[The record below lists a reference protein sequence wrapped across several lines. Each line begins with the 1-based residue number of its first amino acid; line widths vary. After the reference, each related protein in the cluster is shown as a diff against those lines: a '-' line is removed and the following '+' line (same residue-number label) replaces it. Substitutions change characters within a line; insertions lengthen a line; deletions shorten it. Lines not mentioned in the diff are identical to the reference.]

1 MKKALKENNA
11 QSTTAKSI
19 PVGRQKGCLFSHSRA
34 HLFSL
39 SLSRSPVFARD
50 ARSLSRDILLANY
63 TLCIHPIYAGFSIH
77 TITRHTIQR
86 RTVVGTTNVILTRRD
101 NVKYTI
107 RNIRPNPGETI
118 NFRESIKGLQSRN
131 SRRLT
136 SVAH

>member
-1 MKKALKENNA
+1 ML
-11 QSTTAKSI
+11 I
-19 PVGRQKGCLFSHSRA
+19 
-34 HLFSL
+34 L
-39 SLSRSPVFARD
+39 SLAHALVLSLALALTGVRER
-50 ARSLSRDILLANY
+50 RTISLSRDILLANY

-107 RNIRPNPGETI
+107 RNIRPNPGETMT
-118 NFRESIKGLQSRN
+118 FRESITGLWSRS